1 MWLLPGRRAKGFL
14 LAGVFCGLILTGC
27 SLVTK
32 PDAILED
39 APPAPVHRA
48 PPPVSPVSYVS
59 PGSIWPGANSHNM
72 LFTDKK
78 AIAVNDIVT
87 IIVEE
92 TATGANKGT
101 TNTSR
106 DGKSEFGVSALL
118 GIESSILQKN
128 TNMGESISVGGTSTN
143 TMKGTGDTTRGGS
156 LQARITARVIK
167 VYENGNLYIEGRR
180 MLTVNA
186 EDQYLVLTGI
196 IRPEDITSDN
206 TISSKYIADARIV
219 YTGRGVVDEKMR
231 PGWLSRALDYVW
243 PF

>member
-1 MWLLPGRRAKGFL
+1 MRYLPGRQLRGLL
-14 LAGVFCGLILTGC
+14 LAGAFCGLALTGC
-27 SLVTK
+27 SLMTK
-32 PDAILED
+32 PDAILSE
-39 APPAPVHRA
+39 PIPVPVHRTA
-48 PPPVSPVSYVS
+48 PPVTHAS

-78 AIAVNDIVT
+78 AGYVNDIVT

-92 TATGANKGT
+92 SAAGANKGT
-101 TNTSR
+101 INASR

-128 TNMGESISVGGTSTN
+128 ANMGEAISVGGTSSN
-143 TMKGTGDTTRGGS
+143 TMKGTGDTSRGGS
-156 LQARITARVIK
+156 LQARITARVVK

-206 TISSKYIADARIV
+206 TISSKYIAEAKIV

-231 PGWLSRALDYVW
+231 PGWLSRAMDYVW

>member
-1 MWLLPGRRAKGFL
+1 MRFLPGRRTTGCL
-14 LAGVFCGLILTGC
+14 LACVLFGMTLTGC
-27 SLVTK
+27 SLITK
-32 PDAILED
+32 PDAILSE
-39 APPAPVHRA
+39 PIPTPVHRA
-48 PPPVSPVSYVS
+48 TPPPVPAE
-59 PGSIWPGANSHNM
+59 PGSIWPGANSYNM

-78 AIAVNDIVT
+78 AGYVNDIVT

-92 TATGANKGT
+92 SAAGVNKGT
-101 TNTSR
+101 INTSR
-106 DGKSEFGVSALL
+106 DGKTEMGVSALL
-118 GIESSILQKN
+118 GIESSILQRN
-128 TNMGESISVGGTSTN
+128 ANMGEAISVGGTSSN
-143 TMKGTGDTTRGGS
+143 TMKGTGDTSRGGT

-167 VYENGNLYIEGRR
+167 VFENGNLYIEGRR

-186 EDQYLVLTGI
+186 EDQYLVLSGI

-206 TISSKYIADARIV
+206 TISSRYIADAKIV